1 MCDRVLRRL
10 GVEPGADPEKTPLHL
25 SRKQRKKE
33 KRAMLGL
40 GCGEPSG
47 GPPGACGLEGQPSDR
62 GRGGFGSGQPSAHG
76 RGQSAAFGRGV
87 PAPRG
92 RGQLSPHVRGGFG
105 RGFGGVGRSFPS
117 SAGCRYPSFLIVIT
131 VTISL
136 SSMACPQVKFN
147 NQLCDQSGRIAM

>member
-10 GVEPGADPEKTPLHL
+10 GVETEADPEKTPLHL

-47 GPPGACGLEGQPSDR
+47 GPPGAFGQGQPSDR
-62 GRGGFGSGQPSAHG
+62 GRGGFGSGQPSARG
-76 RGQSAAFGRGV
+76 RGQSAARGRGV

-92 RGQLSPHVRGGFG
+92 CGQLSPHVRGGFG
-105 RGFGGVGRSFPS
+105 RGFGGVGSSFPS
-117 SAGCRYPSFLIVIT
+117 STGYRYPSFLIVIT

-136 SSMACPQVKFN
+136 SSVACP
-147 NQLCDQSGRIAM
+147 